1 MVAREVDF
9 PPVWL
14 AGFAV
19 AGVVIGQILPLNVT
33 AIHIGGG
40 ILVGAGI
47 LLMLA
52 SVAQMV
58 LARAAVLPGR
68 DPRPLVAGGLF
79 RFSRNPIY
87 LGQVVML
94 AGLYLYWGAVVALP
108 LVALFA
114 RILQKRFIVPE
125 ETLLLERFGPA
136 FEEYAMTTRRWI

>member
-19 AGVVIGQILPLNVT
+19 AGVLIGRLVPLNAA

-47 LLMLA
+47 VLMLA

-58 LARAAVLPGR
+58 LARTTFLPGR
-68 DPRPLVAGGLF
+68 DPRTLVTGGLF

-87 LGQVVML
+87 LGQVMML
-94 AGLYLYWGAVVALP
+94 AGLYLYWGAAIALP
-108 LVALFA
+108 LVALFV
-114 RILQKRFIVPE
+114 RILQNRFIAPE

-136 FEEYAMTTRRWI
+136 FEEYAQTTRRWI

>member
-19 AGVVIGQILPLNVT
+19 AGVLIGRLVPLNAA

-47 LLMLA
+47 VLMLA

-58 LARAAVLPGR
+58 LARTTFLPGR
-68 DPRPLVAGGLF
+68 DPRTLVTGGLF

-87 LGQVVML
+87 LGQVMML
-94 AGLYLYWGAVVALP
+94 AGLYLYWGAAIALP
-108 LVALFA
+108 LVALFV
-114 RILQKRFIVPE
+114 RILQHRFIVPE

-136 FEEYAMTTRRWI
+136 FEEYAQTTRRWI